1 MKYPAPLLT
10 LIASLKKL
18 PGVGKK
24 SAERFAFQII
34 HWQEE
39 ELQEFGEV
47 IQTIKKRLLRCDDCG
62 CLIENV
68 HCTFCDLTKR
78 QATSLCIIASPKD
91 VYAIEETGV
100 FNGLYHVLGTLL
112 SPLDGMTPDML
123 HLQKIQD
130 RIEKH
135 QITEVIIAL
144 DSTLEGDATALYL
157 KKMLTG
163 ANVSRLALGLPIG
176 SSLDFIDEGTLSQA
190 FTGRQQF

>member
-1 MKYPAPLLT
+1 MKYPTSLLT

-18 PGVGKK
+18 PGVGRK

-34 HWQEE
+34 NWQER

-47 IQTIKKRLLRCDDCG
+47 IKTIKKTLLRCIDCG
-62 CLIENV
+62 CLIENT
-68 HCTFCDLTKR
+68 HCVFCDLTHR
-78 QATSLCIIASPKD
+78 QTASLCIVATPRD
-91 VYAIEETGV
+91 VYAVEETGV
-100 FNGLYHVLGTLL
+100 FNGLYHVLGMLL
-112 SPLDGMTPDML
+112 SPLDGMDPNML
-123 HLQKIQD
+123 RLQSIQD
-130 RIEKH
+130 RIQKH

-163 ANVSRLALGLPIG
+163 TNISRLALGLPIG